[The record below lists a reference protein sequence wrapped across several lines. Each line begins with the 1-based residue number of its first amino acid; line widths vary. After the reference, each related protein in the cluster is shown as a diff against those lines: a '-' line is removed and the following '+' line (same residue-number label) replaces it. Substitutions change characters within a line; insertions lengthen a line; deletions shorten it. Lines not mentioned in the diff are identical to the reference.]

1 MNLVVLKVLGIGPE
15 DCSRYS
21 DSMRAECSR
30 DRISVEGK
38 IFRTRP
44 YRPWGPSN
52 FLYSGCRVS
61 FPGGK
66 VAGS

>member
-1 MNLVVLKVLGIGPE
+1 
-15 DCSRYS
+15 
-21 DSMRAECSR
+21 
-30 DRISVEGK
+30 VEGK